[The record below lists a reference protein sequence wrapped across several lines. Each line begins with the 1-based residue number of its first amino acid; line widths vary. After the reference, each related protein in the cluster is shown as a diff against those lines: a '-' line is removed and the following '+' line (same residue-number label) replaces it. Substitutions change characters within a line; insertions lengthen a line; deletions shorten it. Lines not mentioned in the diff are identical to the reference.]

1 MTPDGPPGPPWP
13 LAITTSDRV
22 DPALAERQLGFR
34 AEKDLKTMCR
44 DLWNWQT
51 KNPWG
56 YGEPEGEL
64 APRARRVA
72 EKLSSETNG
81 VPIKS

>member
-1 MTPDGPPGPPWP
+1 
-13 LAITTSDRV
+13 
-22 DPALAERQLGFR
+22 
-34 AEKDLKTMCR
+34 MCR

-64 APRARRVA
+64 MPRTRHVADKVAR
-72 EKLSSETNG
+72 ETNG

>member
-1 MTPDGPPGPPWP
+1 
-13 LAITTSDRV
+13 
-22 DPALAERQLGFR
+22 
-34 AEKDLKTMCR
+34 MCR

-64 APRARRVA
+64 EPRARHVA
-72 EKLSSETNG
+72 QKLESQTNG